1 MRQIFPFGSLIVLFF
16 VFITDTFFAQNS
28 QEYAHNSLA
37 EKIYLQVDNDI
48 YTTNKTI
55 WFKAILINATTHSPT
70 LSSGILY
77 VDLINANETIVESK
91 LIKIEDGIGN
101 GHFDLDRSY
110 TEGVYLIRAYTEWN
124 KNFDSDY
131 IFKKKIQVFSETK
144 ENGSQLPIRNIRR
157 VDTSVNSQR
166 FKADVFP
173 ELIDKS
179 HKENL
184 MFIVAENG
192 IRDTVIIKK
201 KNDKYVIDY
210 EILKETQL
218 VELAF
223 KTSNNQVYK
232 TSFLPHVDFID
243 LQFFPESGIM
253 VDGLSSKIGFK
264 AVDARGKGKLV
275 EGVILNENDDV
286 IKTFQS
292 NELGMGSFELDTINA
307 DELYKAKVKL
317 NTNVWSKAYKLP
329 KAFKSG
335 YVLSIS
341 SKKDKIY
348 IEAKTNTLP
357 NSKVRLKVTCRG
369 FEYYDQD
376 ITLINGSY
384 IYVIPK
390 HTFPEGVLALT
401 LFDNTNLPVAERLYF
416 NQRLD
421 TRLKIN
427 PSTNKSVYSKR
438 ARIDLKVNVTRLDTI
453 YSPTNLSI
461 LVVNKDNET
470 NTIQNDNILSYFL
483 LSSDIRGIIERPS
496 FYFEDG
502 NEKELDHLLL
512 TQGWR
517 KYKYLKPIRKRN
529 FKLERN
535 LNVSGVINLKQP
547 KSEKKAVDFMLMAFD
562 DKRSMYTN
570 NIEIP
575 GSFYFELNDMYG
587 KDKQLIVEP
596 LKSSGLD
603 KSDLNVSF
611 NKKASLPV
619 SFDFSY
625 MDVVADSVANK
636 VVDKNRAY
644 KLAQDVYNFNTYGTT
659 LLDEVIVDAYKLSPE
674 RKKVFDRYGAPNVVI
689 DGDDIRAESTDKSTG
704 LFSVLNTQT
713 FMKDVLIER
722 DSSGRLSAKT
732 RKGGK
737 GHITLFIIDGIP
749 VLENGYQF
757 LEYIATEEV
766 TSFEI
771 IDNPKQLKRL
781 FAITYSTVPPQ
792 GPLYG
797 SIISIYTRA
806 GKGLFG
812 ALKATNKDIK
822 LNTIP
827 VFSVPKE
834 FYAPQYDSNSFY
846 DAANP
851 DLRLPLYW
859 KPQLIT
865 DTNGESTLN
874 FYHSDSIGDF
884 RIIIEAISKSG
895 EIGYTTLDYT
905 VRNNND

>member
-1 MRQIFPFGSLIVLFF
+1 LRQIFPFGSLIVLFF

-223 KTSNNQVYK
+223 KTS
-232 TSFLPHVDFID
+232 
-243 LQFFPESGIM
+243 
-253 VDGLSSKIGFK
+253 
-264 AVDARGKGKLV
+264 ARGKGKLV

-461 LVVNKDNET
+461 LVVN
-470 NTIQNDNILSYFL
+470 
-483 LSSDIRGIIERPS
+483 
-496 FYFEDG
+496 
-502 NEKELDHLLL
+502 KELDHLLL